1 MNQAILPGVLKELKV
16 ELQAILPEKFADLKL
31 FGSYA
36 RGDSSPDSD
45 VDCILLLKAGLEED
59 EANRV
64 NEIAARLSLKYDTVI
79 VCLDYL
85 EEDFAK
91 KSSVLVQN
99 VKKEGISV

>member
-1 MNQAILPGVLKELKV
+1 MNQAILPSVLKELKA
-16 ELQAILPEKFADLKL
+16 ELQSALMDKFADLKL
-31 FGSYA
+31 FGSHA

-45 VDCILLLKAGLEED
+45 VDCILLLKAKMTGDEED
-59 EANRV
+59 RV

-85 EEDFAK
+85 EEDFAR
-91 KSSVLVQN
+91 KSSVLIQN